1 MKTKKYFYAPH
12 KTGFTREQH
21 DLLRRGEVLV
31 IDYDGLVGRGHLPE
45 ELYYAWGRPNF
56 HKHVKISGYDTFHG
70 WGEEYER
77 GTCLIYGTPG
87 TVWEFVLPNGL
98 TLEDYLN
105 YYECLTYDSF
115 KVTREGYSAV
125 VLKYPACP
133 CSPDISNLDTC
144 RDALKRLGGEE
155 DYWNEDGG
163 EVWNHG
169 FPVRMKETAYIFKS

>member
-125 VLKYPACP
+125 VITQAGVLPLVKWWTAASDDLQLK
-133 CSPDISNLDTC
+133 SFHTVE
-144 RDALKRLGGEE
+144 DARAFL
-155 DYWNEDGG
+155 
-163 EVWNHG
+163 
-169 FPVRMKETAYIFKS
+169 ETL